1 MKKWIG
7 LLGLCA
13 WTAQAE
19 VTLAPAFSDY
29 MVLQRGAVAPV
40 WGTAKPGEKVTVEFA
55 GQTKRTVAG
64 EDGRWRVRLD
74 AINDTTVAGGL
85 KVTGENI
92 LLIKGVLVGE
102 VWFASGQSNMAMTVS
117 RCRDFEREQAAA
129 KFPHIRMF
137 ITGRSAQLQ
146 PQTGC
151 TGKWWICSPETVG
164 NFSGTAYFFARALH
178 EQLKVPVGIIHSSW
192 GGTSIEAWTSW
203 GAQQNDK
210 RLLMVHQPWKDKPEP
225 NQNKPGNLFNGM
237 VNPHIPYGIRGAI
250 WYQGE
255 RNSRNITF
263 AKAYS
268 IQLPMMI
275 NDWRRR
281 WGQGDFP
288 FLWAQLPNFKAVN
301 PDPNATSIW
310 AHTRESMAKTLSL
323 PNTGMATTI
332 DIGEARDIHPK
343 NKQDVGRR
351 LSNWALAEFYNQ
363 EEVPTSGPM
372 YASHE
377 IIGAKVRVQFRYAAG
392 LKAKAG
398 DAVTGFVLAG
408 ADKVFHSAAAMVTEE
423 GHVEVVSK
431 AVAKPAALR
440 YGWSDNPVVN
450 LVNQHN
456 LPATP
461 FRTDDW

>member
-1 MKKWIG
+1 MKNWIG
-7 LLGLCA
+7 LLGLCV
-13 WTAQAE
+13 WSAQAE
-19 VTLAPAFSDY
+19 VTLAPAFSDN

-55 GQTKRTVAG
+55 GQTKGTNAG
-64 EDGRWRVRLD
+64 EDGRWLVRLD
-74 AINDTTVAGGL
+74 AINDTTVTGAL
-85 KVTGENI
+85 RVTGENI

-117 RCRDFEREQAAA
+117 RCRDSEKERVAA

-137 ITGRSAQLQ
+137 ITGRSPQLQ
-146 PQTGC
+146 PQAGC

-164 NFSGTAYFFARALH
+164 SFSGTAYFFARALH

-203 GAQQNDK
+203 EAQQNDK

-301 PDPNATSIW
+301 SDPNAPSIW

-351 LSNWALAEFYNQ
+351 LANWALAEFYNQ

-377 IIGAKVRVQFRYAAG
+377 IKGAKVRVQFRYAAG

-408 ADKVFHSAAAMVTEE
+408 ADKVFHSATAMVTED

-456 LPATP
+456 LPTTP

>member
-74 AINDTTVAGGL
+74 AINDTTVTGGL

-117 RCRDFEREQAAA
+117 RCRDFEKEQAAA

-146 PQTGC
+146 PQTEC

-203 GAQQNDK
+203 EAQQNDK
-210 RLLMVHQPWKDKPEP
+210 RLLMVHQPWKDKPKA

-255 RNSRNITF
+255 RNSRQISF

-288 FLWAQLPNFKAVN
+288 V
-301 PDPNATSIW
+301 
-310 AHTRESMAKTLSL
+310 SL
-323 PNTGMATTI
+323 G
-332 DIGEARDIHPK
+332 
-343 NKQDVGRR
+343 
-351 LSNWALAEFYNQ
+351 
-363 EEVPTSGPM
+363 
-372 YASHE
+372 
-377 IIGAKVRVQFRYAAG
+377 
-392 LKAKAG
+392 
-398 DAVTGFVLAG
+398 
-408 ADKVFHSAAAMVTEE
+408 
-423 GHVEVVSK
+423 
-431 AVAKPAALR
+431 AVAQFQGGESRPERAECLGAHARKHGQDPRAAQYRHGHHHR
-440 YGWSDNPVVN
+440 YRRS
-450 LVNQHN
+450 
-456 LPATP
+456 
-461 FRTDDW
+461 

>member
-74 AINDTTVAGGL
+74 AINDTTVTGGL

-117 RCRDFEREQAAA
+117 RCRDFEKEQAAA

-137 ITGRSAQLQ
+137 ITGRSPQLQ
-146 PQTGC
+146 PQTEC

-203 GAQQNDK
+203 EAQQNDK
-210 RLLMVHQPWKDKPEP
+210 RLLMVHQSWKDKPEP

-275 NDWRRR
+275 NDWRWR

-351 LSNWALAEFYNQ
+351 LANWALAEFYNQ

-377 IIGAKVRVQFRYAAG
+377 IKGAKVRVQFRCAAG

-408 ADKVFHSAAAMVTEE
+408 SDKVFHSATAMVTED

-431 AVAKPAALR
+431 SVAKPAALR

-450 LVNQHN
+450 LINQHN